1 MIDALRGSSPHR
13 SMEIAMSSLR
23 RLTRNLFAAFGLL
36 LIALPAFAQGDD
48 DLLPVTEAFHLT
60 TDASQPGMVRLHW
73 RIAPDYYLYRGRIKI
88 KAADPAAVSLGE
100 PTLPDGLKKHDEY
113 LGDVE
118 IYHGDIEASVPYKL
132 VAAGTTTLALDVQYQ
147 GCHEVEP
154 KICYPPNTEHL
165 KLTIGGA
172 SGIPTGP
179 APAATPAATIPANA
193 NANATAGAS
202 LLGAPAAV
210 PGTEAAAL
218 PAEQAF
224 RFEALVKSRNAL
236 LLRWTMPKDYY
247 LYRDKTEITVAS
259 PPGVTAGE
267 PDWPSGVA
275 HHDEHFGDTIVYFDQ
290 VEVPVPLKGPADA
303 KTAELDVA
311 YQGCLE
317 NGICYPVMKRHISVD
332 FGAGTA
338 TVGAPAAASASAAKE
353 VAPTPP
359 PPGLVPK
366 SEAPLGFVAAIGLA
380 LLGGLVL
387 NLMPCVL
394 PVLSLKAITVLE
406 SGESP
411 GAARKHA
418 LWYTAGVLVAFA
430 ALGVIIVGIRAAGHG
445 IQWGA
450 QFQQPLAIGILVYV
464 MLAVGLSMSGVFEIG
479 GSLGNVGSGLASRSG
494 PSGDFFTG
502 VLAVVVAS
510 PCTAPFM
517 GSAIAF
523 AFAAPVPIAFLIFL
537 ALGLGLA
544 LPFLLIGFVPAI
556 ARLLPRPGRWM
567 ETLKQALA
575 FPMYL
580 TAVWLLWVLTKQ
592 RGADATALVL
602 AGGVL
607 LAMALWWFGRTRNRS
622 GSLSWIFTAV
632 LAVGAAAA
640 LWTVHGLPA
649 QTAATVATDGIV
661 PYSPEKL
668 AELRA
673 AGTPVLVDMTAD
685 WCITCKANEHAVL
698 DTDAFKALLKRTGTV
713 YMRGDWTDVNATI
726 AAFLEQYHSVG
737 VPLYVVYPKG
747 GDGHKLSTVLTY
759 DIVQQALEAN
769 ASP

>member
-1 MIDALRGSSPHR
+1 MSVVRRALVLV
-13 SMEIAMSSLR
+13 ASLG
-23 RLTRNLFAAFGLL
+23 LFAT
-36 LIALPAFAQGDD
+36 LPALAQEEEE
-48 DLLPVTEAFHLT
+48 LLPVTQAFHLT
-60 TDASQPGMVRLHW
+60 TDASQPGTLKLHW

-88 KAADPAAVSLGE
+88 TAADPTAVKLGQ
-100 PTLPDGLKKHDEY
+100 PSLPDGLKEHDEY

-118 IYHGDIEASVPYKL
+118 IYHGDIQASVPYTLADASTK
-132 VAAGTTTLALDVQYQ
+132 TLALNVQYQ

-165 KLTIGGA
+165 TLAIGGP
-172 SGIPTGP
+172 STIPAALP
-179 APAATPAATIPANA
+179 ATPATNA
-193 NANATAGAS
+193 AA
-202 LLGAPAAV
+202 LLGAPAAATQ
-210 PGTEAAAL
+210 GTDAQPL
-218 PAEQAF
+218 PADQAF
-224 RFEALVKSRNAL
+224 HFEALVKDRGHL

-247 LYRDKTEITVAS
+247 LYRDKTQITVAS
-259 PPGVTAGE
+259 PAGVSAGE
-267 PDWPSGVA
+267 PEWPSGTA

-290 VEVPVPLKGPADA
+290 VELPVPLGGTANA
-303 KTAELDVA
+303 KAVALDVA

-317 NGICYPVMKRHISVD
+317 NGICYPVMKRHVSID
-332 FGAGTA
+332 LAAGTA
-338 TVGAPAAASASAAKE
+338 SVGAAAEEASQATPVE

-359 PPGLVPK
+359 PPGMTPGGD
-366 SEAPLGFVAAIGLA
+366 APVGFIAAIGLA

-394 PVLSLKAITVLE
+394 PVLSLKAVTVLE
-406 SGESP
+406 SGESHS
-411 GAARKHA
+411 AARRHA

-430 ALGVIIVGIRAAGHG
+430 VLGLIIVGIRAAGHG
-445 IQWGA
+445 VQWGA
-450 QFQQPLAIGILVYV
+450 QFQQPLAIGLLVYV

-479 GSLGNVGSGLASRSG
+479 GSLGNVGSGLAARSG

-523 AFAAPVPIAFLIFL
+523 AFAAPLVVAFLIFL

-544 LPFLLIGFVPAI
+544 LPFLVIGFVPAV
-556 ARLLPRPGRWM
+556 ARMLPRPGRWM

-607 LAMALWWFGRTRNRS
+607 LAMALWLYGRNR
-622 GSLSWIFTAV
+622 GGRALSWVFTGV
-632 LAVGAAAA
+632 LAIGAAAA

-649 QTAATVATDGIV
+649 PQTVTVASDGSV
-661 PYSPEKL
+661 PYTPEKL

-698 DTDAFKALLKRTGTV
+698 DTKAFRDLLERTGTV
-713 YMRGDWTDVNATI
+713 YMKGDWTDVNATI

-747 GDGHKLSTVLTY
+747 GGEGTKLSTVLTY
-759 DIVQQALEAN
+759 DRVEKALEA
-769 ASP
+769 AAHP

>member
-1 MIDALRGSSPHR
+1 MSPI
-13 SMEIAMSSLR
+13 S
-23 RLTRNLFAAFGLL
+23 RLARNLVVAVALML
-36 LIALPAFAQGDD
+36 AALPALAQDPED
-48 DLLPVTEAFHLT
+48 DLLPVTQAFRLT
-60 TDASQPGMVRLHW
+60 SDASQAGTVRLHW
-73 RIAPDYYLYRGRIKI
+73 AIAPDYYLYRGRIKI
-88 KAADPAAVSLGE
+88 KAADPAALTLGE
-100 PTLPDGLKKHDEY
+100 PRLPDGLKKHDEY

-118 IYHGDIEASVPYKL
+118 IYHGQIEATVPY
-132 VAAGTTTLALDVQYQ
+132 TLADAATKTLAIDVQYQ

-165 KLTIGGA
+165 KLAVGGA
-172 SGIPTGP
+172 STIPTGDA
-179 APAATPAATIPANA
+179 APAAPAAG
-193 NANATAGAS
+193 GAS
-202 LLGAPAAV
+202 LLGAPAAM
-210 PGTEAAAL
+210 PGTDAQAL
-218 PAEQAF
+218 PADQAF
-224 RFEALVKSRNAL
+224 RFEALVKGGDSL
-236 LLRWTMPKDYY
+236 LLRWTMPRDYY
-247 LYRDKTEITVAS
+247 LYRDKTEIKVVS
-259 PPGVTAGE
+259 PAGVKAGE
-267 PDWPSGVA
+267 PDWPSGTA

-290 VEVPVPLKGPADA
+290 VELPVPLTGAA
-303 KTAELDVA
+303 KDGKVDVDVA

-317 NGICYPVMKRHISVD
+317 NGICYPVMTRRVSID
-332 FGAGTA
+332 LGAGSA
-338 TVGAPAAASASAAKE
+338 TVGGATEAPAANPPAE

-359 PPGLVPK
+359 PAGLAPAAA
-366 SEAPLGFVAAIGLA
+366 EAPLGFVAAIGLA

-411 GAARKHA
+411 AAARKHA

-450 QFQQPLAIGILVYV
+450 QFQQPVAIGLLVYV

-523 AFAAPVPIAFLIFL
+523 AFAAPVAVAFLIFL

-544 LPFLLIGFVPAI
+544 LPFLLIGFVPAV

-607 LAMALWWFGRTRNRS
+607 LAMALWWYGRSRR
-622 GSLSWIFTAV
+622 GGLAWIFTAV

-649 QTAATVATDGIV
+649 ATATATANDGSV

-685 WCITCKANEHAVL
+685 WCITCKANEKAVL
-698 DTDAFKALLKRTGTV
+698 DTDAFKDLLKRTGTV
-713 YMRGDWTDVNATI
+713 YMKGDWTDVNATI

-747 GDGHKLSTVLTY
+747 GGEGKKLSTVLTY
-759 DIVQQALEAN
+759 DTVAKALAA
-769 ASP
+769 ASGS

>member
-1 MIDALRGSSPHR
+1 MIDAPRASSPHR
-13 SMEIAMSSLR
+13 STEITMSSLH
-23 RLTRNLFAAFGLL
+23 RLARNLVAAFGLL
-36 LIALPAFAQGDD
+36 LVILPAFAQSDD
-48 DLLPVTEAFHLT
+48 NLLPVTEAFHLT
-60 TDASQPGMVRLHW
+60 TDASQPGMVKLHW

-88 KAADPAAVSLGE
+88 KAADAAAVSLGE

-118 IYHGDIEASVPYKL
+118 IYHGDIEASVPYQL
-132 VAAGTTTLALDVQYQ
+132 LAAGTTTLALDVQYQ

-165 KLTIGGA
+165 KLTIGSASTIPTA
-172 SGIPTGP
+172 SGPTP
-179 APAATPAATIPANA
+179 ATQAPAAPAA
-193 NANATAGAS
+193 GGVS

-210 PGTEAAAL
+210 PGTDAAAL

-224 RFEALVKSRNAL
+224 RFEALVKSHDAL

-247 LYRDKTEITVAS
+247 LYRDKTEITVTS
-259 PPGVTAGE
+259 PAGVTTGE
-267 PDWPSGVA
+267 PDWPSGIA

-290 VEVPVPLKGPADA
+290 VELPVPLKGAANA
-303 KTAELDVA
+303 KTAEFDIA

-317 NGICYPVMKRHISVD
+317 NSICYPVMKRHISVD

-338 TVGAPAAASASAAKE
+338 TVGVPAASAPAAASKE

-366 SEAPLGFVAAIGLA
+366 SDAPLGFIAAIGLA

-406 SGESP
+406 SGESQ
-411 GAARKHA
+411 GAARRHA

-523 AFAAPVPIAFLIFL
+523 AFAAPVAVAFLIFL

-602 AGGVL
+602 AGAVL
-607 LAMALWWFGRTRNRS
+607 LAMALWWYGRNRHRD
-622 GSLSWIFTAV
+622 GGLSWIFTAV
-632 LAVGAAAA
+632 LAVGAVAA

-649 QTAATVATDGIV
+649 QTATTVATDGIV

-747 GDGHKLSTVLTY
+747 GGDGHKLSTVLTY
-759 DIVQQALEAN
+759 DSVQQALEA
-769 ASP
+769 AAAP

>member
-1 MIDALRGSSPHR
+1 MSNAFPESP
-13 SMEIAMSSLR
+13 MPSLS
-23 RLTRNLFAAFGLL
+23 RLTRNLVALVLL
-36 LIALPAFAQGDD
+36 LATLPALAQDPEDG
-48 DLLPVTEAFHLT
+48 LLPVTQAFQLT
-60 TDASQPGMVRLHW
+60 ADASQPGKVGLHW
-73 RIAPDYYLYRGRIKI
+73 RIAPDYYLYRGRIVI
-88 KAADPAAVSLGE
+88 KPTDPAALTLGT
-100 PTLPDGLKKHDEY
+100 PALPDGLKKHDEY

-118 IYHGDIEASVPYKL
+118 IYHGDIQATVPY
-132 VAAGTTTLALDVQYQ
+132 TLADASTKTVALDVQYQ

-154 KICYPPNTEHL
+154 KICYPPHTEHL
-165 KLTIGGA
+165 KLVVGA
-172 SGIPTGP
+172 PS
-179 APAATPAATIPANA
+179 TIPAA
-193 NANATAGAS
+193 HTAAPATTTVATAPGAGAA
-202 LLGAPAAV
+202 LLGKPATL
-210 PGTEAAAL
+210 PGTDAQAL
-218 PAEQAF
+218 PADQAF
-224 RFEALVKSRNAL
+224 RFEALVKGGDAL

-247 LYRDKTEITVAS
+247 LYRDKTEIKVVS
-259 PPGVTAGE
+259 PAGVTAGE
-267 PDWPSGVA
+267 PDWPSGTA

-290 VEVPVPLKGPADA
+290 VELPVPLAGAA
-303 KTAELDVA
+303 KDGKLQLDVS

-317 NGICYPVMKRHISVD
+317 NGICYPVMTRRLDVD
-332 FGAGTA
+332 LATGAVVIA
-338 TVGAPAAASASAAKE
+338 APASATTGTPATTPAD

-359 PPGLVPK
+359 PKGLVPAGAD
-366 SEAPLGFVAAIGLA
+366 APVGILAAMGLA

-411 GAARKHA
+411 TAARKHA

-430 ALGVIIVGIRAAGHG
+430 ALGVVIVGIRAAGNG

-450 QFQQPLAIGILVYV
+450 QFQQPVAIGLLVYV

-479 GSLGNVGSGLASRSG
+479 GSLGNLGSGLASRSG

-523 AFAAPVPIAFLIFL
+523 AFAASVPVAFLIFL

-602 AGGVL
+602 VGAVL
-607 LAMALWWFGRTRNRS
+607 LAMALWWYGRSRRP
-622 GSLSWIFTAV
+622 GLSWVFTA
-632 LAVGAAAA
+632 LLGGGALAA
-640 LWTVHGLPA
+640 LWMVHGLPA
-649 QTAATVATDGIV
+649 ATTTATATDGSV
-661 PYSPEKL
+661 PYSPARL

-685 WCITCKANEHAVL
+685 WCITCKANEKAVL
-698 DTDAFKALLKRTGTV
+698 DTDAFKDLLKRTGTV
-713 YMRGDWTDVNATI
+713 YMKGDWTDVNPTI

-747 GDGHKLSTVLTY
+747 GGDGRKLSTVLTY
-759 DIVQQALEAN
+759 DTVAGALDT
-769 ASP
+769 ASHP